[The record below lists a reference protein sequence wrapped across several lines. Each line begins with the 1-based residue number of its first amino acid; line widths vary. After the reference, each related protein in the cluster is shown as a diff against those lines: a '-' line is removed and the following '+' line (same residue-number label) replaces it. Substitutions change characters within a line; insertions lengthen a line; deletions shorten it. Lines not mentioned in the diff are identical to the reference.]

1 MSVTAKL
8 AELGI
13 AVPAMTVPLGAYVRA
28 KRAGDLLFV
37 AGQLPMKDN
46 KLTATGIVPGTCPL
60 EKAAEAAKLCA
71 INALAAA
78 GSVVSLDEL
87 TGVLRVGVFVASE
100 EGFAEQPRVANGAS
114 EFFQAVFGDAGRHV
128 RTAVG
133 VNILPMNAPVE
144 VEVIFTLT

>member
-13 AVPAMTVPLGAYVRA
+13 VVPAMTVPLGAYVRA

-46 KLTATGIVPGTCPL
+46 KLTATGVVPGTCPV
-60 EKAAEAAKLCA
+60 EKAAEAARLCA

-78 GSVVSLDEL
+78 GSVVALDQL
-87 TGVLRVGVFVASE
+87 TGVLRVGVFVASDSD
-100 EGFAEQPRVANGAS
+100 FSEQPRVANGAS
-114 EFFQAVFGDAGRHV
+114 ELFMAVFGESGRHV

-133 VNILPMNAPVE
+133 VNILPMNSPVE

>member
-1 MSVTAKL
+1 MSVTARL

-13 AVPAMTVPLGAYVRA
+13 VVPAMTVPLGAYVRA

-37 AGQLPMKDN
+37 AGQLPMREG
-46 KLTATGIVPGTCPL
+46 KLIAMGVVPGMCSL
-60 EKAAEAAKLCA
+60 EQATEAARLCA

-78 GSVVSLDEL
+78 GSVVSLDQL

-100 EGFAEQPRVANGAS
+100 EEFADQPRVANGAS
-114 EFFQAVFGDAGRHV
+114 ELFLAVFGDGGRHV

-133 VNILPMNAPVE
+133 VNVLPMNAPVE
-144 VEVIFTLT
+144 VEVIFTLA